1 MNIIFDKEKNTTEN
15 TMDMIPQFQT
25 LPLHLCLKIFNMVPR
40 PDYIYQLI
48 NIRECLEDYKAGR
61 CVSSTNLEGEKW
73 GNFTYKDF
81 ALHKIR
87 QKRELNREK

>member
-1 MNIIFDKEKNTTEN
+1 MNPLIFKKLNIRFDKEMNTTEN

-25 LPLHLCLKIFNMVPR
+25 LPLH
-40 PDYIYQLI
+40 QLI

-73 GNFTYKDF
+73 RDFTYKDF

-87 QKRELNREK
+87 QKKELNREK